1 MTLSELQGKIQ
12 VNLETV
18 PGLVLCTGSVL
29 FCLVPG
35 VCLIYANQALDSE
48 VPQGSS
54 EQESFEEV

>member
-1 MTLSELQGKIQ
+1 MTLRELQGKIQ

-18 PGLVLCTGSVL
+18 PDLALCAGSVL

-35 VCLIYANQALDSE
+35 VCLINADSALDSG